1 VIDTF
6 VCAVEKTKKDDS
18 GLNLLQ
24 ILTADDYDCDHSGD
38 ESDED
43 DYEKPMTMN
52 KLMITIHSHR
62 RNLDATNGLSCPRG
76 DFNVYGNSR
85 CRFAADAASGNN
97 RFHY

>member
-1 VIDTF
+1 VRPAGRDISLAINAVTSALAHGEITPGEAEKIAGVIDPF

-43 DYEKPMTMN
+43 DDEEADDYEQ
-52 KLMITIHSHR
+52 
-62 RNLDATNGLSCPRG
+62 
-76 DFNVYGNSR
+76 
-85 CRFAADAASGNN
+85 ADDYDS
-97 RFHY
+97 